1 MKTRHLVVGQRVIV
15 TDNKP
20 DPMIANR
27 STSMSAGYE
36 AVIIDRT
43 RRRSKGIDRYEYKLE
58 FTEDIPHIDSF
69 QRMWYQESQLS
80 TDIEGV
86 RARLDSEGFTRW
98 AGFKFKRGDIVVGTD
113 GFLSGRIGEIVSELV
128 SNDHV
133 LYYVQLNGGGIYA
146 VREELIALAFDDD
159 GYSEFIMEYE

>member
-1 MKTRHLVVGQRVIV
+1 MRHLVIGQRVIV

-20 DPMIANR
+20 DPTIANG

-43 RRRSKGIDRYEYKLE
+43 RRRNKGINRYEYKLE
-58 FTEDIPHIDSF
+58 FTEDIPYIDSF

-113 GFLSGRIGEIVSELV
+113 GFLSGRIGKVVSELV
-128 SNDHV
+128 SNSHA
-133 LYYVQLNGGGIYA
+133 LYYVRLNGGGIYFA
-146 VREELIALAFDDD
+146 REDLIALASEDD
-159 GYSEFIMEYE
+159 GYSEFIKEYE